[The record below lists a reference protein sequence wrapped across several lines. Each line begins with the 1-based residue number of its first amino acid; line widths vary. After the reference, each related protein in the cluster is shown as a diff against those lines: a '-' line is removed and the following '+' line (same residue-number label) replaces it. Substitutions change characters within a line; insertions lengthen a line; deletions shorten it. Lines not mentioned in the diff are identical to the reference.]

1 MPGQGRTQSE
11 SLGMDV
17 VQLLGVSALVGAVGA
32 CFLIGLARFS
42 STWKAA
48 KGNAVATKL
57 IDRHIEALYRRRR
70 TILIPDDYGV
80 IRNNLKKEWEK
91 EKTHF
96 IQNVVHPELVRTGR
110 RSWIP
115 YFSEPLFGATLD
127 QRLAAYEV
135 DRPEDAEITG
145 PTASGTD
152 YEHLCAALLRKAGWS
167 LASRPGLTGKQ
178 GQEPREERLGH
189 PVRYVPEGLARDAMG
204 QTVAKMSPSSL
215 EATRWSVPWHSSS
228 TI

>member
-1 MPGQGRTQSE
+1 
-11 SLGMDV
+11 MDV
-17 VQLLGVSALVGAVGA
+17 AQLLGVSALVGAVGA

-70 TILIPDDYGV
+70 TILIADDYGG

-127 QRLAAYEV
+127 QIACDDLGV
-135 DRPEDAEITG
+135 NW
-145 PTASGTD
+145 
-152 YEHLCAALLRKAGWS
+152 AL
-167 LASRPGLTGKQ
+167 
-178 GQEPREERLGH
+178 QEGH
-189 PVRYVPEGLARDAMG
+189 RAHRQCRSHTRRGLA
-204 QTVAKMSPSSL
+204 
-215 EATRWSVPWHSSS
+215 
-228 TI
+228 

>member
-1 MPGQGRTQSE
+1 
-11 SLGMDV
+11 MDV
-17 VQLLGVSALVGAVGA
+17 AQLLGVSALVGAVGA

-42 STWKAA
+42 SMWKAA

-115 YFSEPLFGATLD
+115 YTNPHRGSCIGP
-127 QRLAAYEV
+127 V
-135 DRPEDAEITG
+135 AEADGHDTHRF
-145 PTASGTD
+145 
-152 YEHLCAALLRKAGWS
+152 EN
-167 LASRPGLTGKQ
+167 SR
-178 GQEPREERLGH
+178 
-189 PVRYVPEGLARDAMG
+189 
-204 QTVAKMSPSSL
+204 MS
-215 EATRWSVPWHSSS
+215 
-228 TI
+228 